1 MATLIYINL
10 YINVSSLQLT
20 TLNKGPKKWYTGIA
34 RLLNH
39 WRIVINIFSA
49 LSFSVSL
56 SELLIVSSLSLA
68 LCHWSW
74 RLKLR
79 RLYHAF
85 LHLMLDHLINAAVVT
100 QSGESYLV
108 SHFAWR
114 PMMITPVNDFLIITA
129 ILEIGVSSCTT
140 MLRCLVANLR
150 QASLVLIKLSRE
162 RQIFFLQ
169 LIPG

>member
-1 MATLIYINL
+1 
-10 YINVSSLQLT
+10 
-20 TLNKGPKKWYTGIA
+20 
-34 RLLNH
+34 
-39 WRIVINIFSA
+39 
-49 LSFSVSL
+49 
-56 SELLIVSSLSLA
+56 
-68 LCHWSW
+68 
-74 RLKLR
+74 
-79 RLYHAF
+79 
-85 LHLMLDHLINAAVVT
+85 MLDHLINAAVVT

-129 ILEIGVSSCTT
+129 ILEIGTSSCCTT
-140 MLRCLVANLR
+140 MLRYLVANLW